1 MTSLAVDTLRRLSSD
16 LSVFTDGRDIPE
28 DVLDSFIVSM
38 EFVYRELIVL
48 ETTAQLS
55 PIQCQA
61 TEIVRSC
68 LSRMRSLYELRNMR
82 ENNPGFQVTSVLTGM
97 VGRPRLEVS
106 YEQLSFLIENR
117 FSVPQIADMVGVSVR
132 TIRRRMS
139 ECGLSIQAQY
149 ASITDSEL
157 DTMVSEVQRQFPMCG
172 NRQMQG
178 HLLSRG
184 YRVQQN
190 RIRESQRRVDPEGA
204 IIRRLHVLN
213 RREYSVPSP
222 RSLYHIDGHHKLI
235 RYKCSAHLGL
245 QILQLGSLP
254 FLQDCIP
261 LSWSHV
267 ALTTLCLCFE
277 NPSTY
282 IDQLPRQYK

>member
-1 MTSLAVDTLRRLSSD
+1 
-16 LSVFTDGRDIPE
+16 
-28 DVLDSFIVSM
+28 
-38 EFVYRELIVL
+38 
-48 ETTAQLS
+48 
-55 PIQCQA
+55 
-61 TEIVRSC
+61 
-68 LSRMRSLYELRNMR
+68 
-82 ENNPGFQVTSVLTGM
+82 
-97 VGRPRLEVS
+97 
-106 YEQLSFLIENR
+106 
-117 FSVPQIADMVGVSVR
+117 
-132 TIRRRMS
+132 
-139 ECGLSIQAQY
+139 
-149 ASITDSEL
+149 
-157 DTMVSEVQRQFPMCG
+157 
-172 NRQMQG
+172 MQG